1 MYFNNEER
9 AKNTSRLFVIDI
21 EHLQEDYTL
30 QVGYNGALTLGK
42 GALYRTQ
49 VRLPPLPTVPLACA
63 HTRQSQLGLSMVAS
77 GKLRFHIGARVGS
90 LASVPLLWHEHTSA
104 KCTEATELSCT

>member
-63 HTRQSQLGLSMVAS
+63 HTRQSACRLISICTTTVA
-77 GKLRFHIGARVGS
+77 
-90 LASVPLLWHEHTSA
+90 
-104 KCTEATELSCT
+104 